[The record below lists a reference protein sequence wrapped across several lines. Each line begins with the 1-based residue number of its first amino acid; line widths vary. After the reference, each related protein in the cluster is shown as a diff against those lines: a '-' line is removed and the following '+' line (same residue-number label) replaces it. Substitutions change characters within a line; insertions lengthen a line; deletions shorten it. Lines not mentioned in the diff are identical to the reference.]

1 MVFLTK
7 VASGLPAAQV
17 SDAASTVNVT
27 AVAKID
33 GNLILV
39 AIEEFRHQLSCCVS
53 FSHF

>member
-7 VASGLPAAQV
+7 VASGLPEAQE
-17 SDAASTVNVT
+17 SDAASTASVA
-27 AVAKID
+27 AVARID

-39 AIEEFRHQLSCCVS
+39 AIEEFRHHLSSCGS